1 MKIIKII
8 TLLAITIASFSCS
21 GLKIVVDED
30 KSIDFSKFTTY
41 SFLGWQHKSDALL
54 TEDDKVAL
62 REAFTREF
70 ERRGLKR
77 VDALG
82 DMQISLYIVT
92 NSETAYS
99 GYNDYVGG
107 GGGYMGY
114 SHYGYGYGTA
124 GYGNYGTGNSNNSF
138 KIQSKEMGTVIMNVY
153 NGKSKSQVW
162 QAIMHSALNKKQSK
176 RNRSIPSKVSTIMS
190 EFPVKPVTK

>member
-1 MKIIKII
+1 MKIIKTI
-8 TLLAITIASFSCS
+8 TLLAITIVSFSCS
-21 GLKIVVDED
+21 GLKIVVDEN
-30 KSIDFSKFTTY
+30 KSVDFSNFTAY
-41 SFLGWQHKSDALL
+41 SFLGWEHKSDALL
-54 TEDDKVAL
+54 TDEDKVLL
-62 REAFTREF
+62 RDAFTKEF

-99 GYNDYVGG
+99 GYNDYVGAS
-107 GGGYMGY
+107 GYRGY
-114 SHYGYGYGTA
+114 SNYGYGYGTA

-138 KIQSKEMGTVIMNVY
+138 KTQSKEMGTVIMNVY

-162 QAIMHSALNKKQSK
+162 QAIMHSAINKKQSK
-176 RNRSIPSKVSTIMS
+176 RKRSIPSKVSTIMK